1 MRFSK
6 TSRDFKV
13 QKIASTTRRLLC
25 SGSAD
30 SSISY
35 SRSLSLRSDRL
46 KEATSH
52 SGAPLD
58 TTTEERLIRPA
69 RNVSGSLRLPGD
81 KSISHRYAMLG
92 AFAEG
97 TSRFTNFSTGADC
110 ASTLACMEA
119 LGAAVN
125 RIGNEAVEITGVAGR
140 VTPSGSPLDRGN
152 CGSTMRMISGL
163 LSPQQGSFTL
173 IGDASLSRR
182 PMERIRKPLEAMG
195 AKLTLTDGHAP
206 LTIEGTSLKP
216 IDYTTP
222 VPSAQVKTCVLL
234 AGLQTAG
241 TTTVREAVRTRDH
254 SELALRAFGAT
265 LTRTLDSV
273 SIPGPQSLH
282 AISAA
287 VPGDISSA
295 AFFLCAAA
303 LFPGSG
309 LVLDSLGLN
318 PTRATLL
325 DVLTALGA
333 HIAVLNLEEQNAELV
348 GTVQVTA
355 PPEGLGSTTIS
366 GALAAQLIDELP
378 ALAAIGPF
386 TSGGIR
392 IRDAR
397 ELRVKESDR
406 IALVV
411 RNLRAMGAEVEEFED
426 GLDVPGG
433 QTLHG
438 ATIDSGGDHRIAMAF
453 SVAALRAEGDTLI
466 QGAESAAISFPEFF
480 DLLDL
485 VAER

>member
-1 MRFSK
+1 MH
-6 TSRDFKV
+6 TAV
-13 QKIASTTRRLLC
+13 
-25 SGSAD
+25 
-30 SSISY
+30 
-35 SRSLSLRSDRL
+35 
-46 KEATSH
+46 
-52 SGAPLD
+52 
-58 TTTEERLIRPA
+58 EERIIRPA
-69 RNVSGSLRLPGD
+69 RNILGSLRLPGD
-81 KSISHRYAMLG
+81 KSISHRYGMLA

-119 LGAAVN
+119 LGAKINKLGATQSDE
-125 RIGNEAVEITGVAGR
+125 GTVEVTGVAGR
-140 VTPSGSPLDRGN
+140 VTPSSKPLDCGN
-152 CGSTMRMISGL
+152 SGSTMRMISGL
-163 LSPQQGSFTL
+163 LAPQQGTFTL

-182 PMERIRKPLEAMG
+182 PMGRIQKPLAEMG
-195 AKLTLTDGHAP
+195 AKLTLTEGHAP
-206 LTIEGTSLKP
+206 LIIEGAALKA

-222 VPSAQVKTCVLL
+222 VPSAQVKSCVLL

-241 TTTVREAVRTRDH
+241 TTTVREAIRTRDH
-254 SELALRAFGAT
+254 SELALRAFGAEVKRST
-265 LTRTLDSV
+265 ESV
-273 SIPGPQSLH
+273 SITGPQKLH
-282 AISAA
+282 AIEAA

-295 AFFLCAAA
+295 AFFLCAAS
-303 LFPGSG
+303 LFPGSS

-333 HIAVLNLEEQNAELV
+333 HIAVLNLEEKNAELV
-348 GTVQVTA
+348 GTVQITA
-355 PPEGLGSTTIS
+355 PPDGLRSTTIS
-366 GALAAQLIDELP
+366 GSLAAQLIDELP
-378 ALAAIGPF
+378 VLAAIAPY

-392 IRDAR
+392 IRDAK

-406 IALVV
+406 IALVAK
-411 RNLRAMGAEVEEFED
+411 NLRAMGAEVEEFED

-453 SVAALRAEGDTLI
+453 SVAALRAEGETLI

-480 DLLDL
+480 TLLDQ

>member
-1 MRFSK
+1 LH
-6 TSRDFKV
+6 T
-13 QKIASTTRRLLC
+13 A
-25 SGSAD
+25 A
-30 SSISY
+30 
-35 SRSLSLRSDRL
+35 
-46 KEATSH
+46 
-52 SGAPLD
+52 
-58 TTTEERLIRPA
+58 EERLIRPA
-69 RNVSGSLRLPGD
+69 RNIYGSLRLPGD
-81 KSISHRYAMLG
+81 KSISHRYGMLA

-97 TSRFTNFSTGADC
+97 TSHFTNFSTGADC

-119 LGAAVN
+119 LGAKVN
-125 RIGNEAVEITGVAGR
+125 KVGEGAVEVTGVAGR
-140 VTPSGSPLDRGN
+140 VTPADHPLDCGN
-152 CGSTMRMISGL
+152 SGSTMRMISGL
-163 LSPQQGSFTL
+163 LAPQEGSFTL
-173 IGDASLSRR
+173 IGDTSLSRR
-182 PMERIRKPLEAMG
+182 PMERIRKPLESMG
-195 AKLTLTDGHAP
+195 ARLTLTEGHAP
-206 LTIEGTSLKP
+206 LTIQGGTLQP

-241 TTTVREAVRTRDH
+241 TTTVREALRTRDH

-265 LTRTLDSV
+265 LTRTIDSI
-273 SIPGPQSLH
+273 SISGPQSLH
-282 AISAA
+282 AIDAI

-333 HIAVLNLEEQNAELV
+333 HISVLNLEEKNAELV
-348 GTVQVTA
+348 GTVQVSA
-355 PPEGLGSTTIS
+355 PPQGLGSTAVT

-378 ALAAIGPF
+378 VLAAIGPY

-392 IRDAR
+392 IRDAK

-411 RNLRAMGAEVEEFED
+411 KNLRAMGAEVAEFED

-453 SVAALRAEGDTLI
+453 AVAALRAEGETLI
-466 QGAESAAISFPEFF
+466 QGSESANISFPEFF

>member
-1 MRFSK
+1 MH
-6 TSRDFKV
+6 T
-13 QKIASTTRRLLC
+13 A
-25 SGSAD
+25 A
-30 SSISY
+30 
-35 SRSLSLRSDRL
+35 
-46 KEATSH
+46 
-52 SGAPLD
+52 
-58 TTTEERLIRPA
+58 EERIVRPA
-69 RNVSGSLRLPGD
+69 RNIYGSLRLPGD

-97 TSRFTNFSTGADC
+97 VSRFSNFSTGADC

-119 LGAAVN
+119 LGAKVHKTGEN
-125 RIGNEAVEITGVAGR
+125 SIEVTGVAGR
-140 VTPSGSPLDRGN
+140 VTPASAPLDCGN
-152 CGSTMRMISGL
+152 SGSTMRMISGL
-163 LSPQQGSFTL
+163 LAAQRGRFTL
-173 IGDASLSRR
+173 VGDASLSRR
-182 PMERIRKPLEAMG
+182 PMERIRKPLVAMG
-195 AKLTLTDGHAP
+195 ARLTLTEGHAP
-206 LTIEGTSLKP
+206 LTIEGTPLHA

-222 VPSAQVKTCVLL
+222 VPSAQVKTCILL

-265 LTRTLDSV
+265 LTRTLDSI
-273 SIPGPQSLH
+273 SITGPQPLH
-282 AISAA
+282 AIDAA

-303 LFPGSG
+303 LFPGSS
-309 LVLDSLGLN
+309 LVLDSVGLN

-333 HIAVLNLEEQNAELV
+333 HIAVLNLEEKNAELV
-348 GTVQVTA
+348 GTVQITA
-355 PPEGLGSTTIS
+355 PAEGLGSAEVS

-378 ALAAIGPF
+378 VLAAIAPF
-386 TSGGIR
+386 TGGGIR
-392 IRDAR
+392 IRDAK

-411 RNLRAMGAEVEEFED
+411 KNLRDLGAEVTEFED

-438 ATIDSGGDHRIAMAF
+438 APIDSGGDHRIAMAF
-453 SVAALRAEGDTLI
+453 SVAALRAEGETLI

-480 DLLDL
+480 TLLDL